1 MVFMVVGCAFLMLFG
16 FEIFWLEFL
25 AQWGEEREPEQ
36 GFLVFNRRAL
46 VFYETF
52 MTTGRPIILDWVFS
66 SNKIRSPPTTVNT
79 FSL

>member
-25 AQWGEEREPEQ
+25 ARWGEEREPEQ

-52 MTTGRPIILDWVFS
+52 MTTGRSIILDWVLVLS
-66 SNKIRSPPTTVNT
+66 SYKIRFSPQ
-79 FSL
+79 L